1 MWETWVRS
9 LGLGRSPGGGHGHPL
24 QYSCLENPLGQRSL
38 AGCSPWGRK
47 ESDTTERLSTDSTG
61 RSQPLSCCWWFFIA
75 RTRKS
80 LGPLTMDSYFPPLT
94 EVEPRVTE
102 SKAVFCP
109 VKFTD
114 CQTERHS
121 DPSPNQAQSTAVSV
135 SC

>member
-1 MWETWVRS
+1 
-9 LGLGRSPGGGHGHPL
+9 
-24 QYSCLENPLGQRSL
+24 
-38 AGCSPWGRK
+38 
-47 ESDTTERLSTDSTG
+47 
-61 RSQPLSCCWWFFIA
+61 
-75 RTRKS
+75 
-80 LGPLTMDSYFPPLT
+80 MDSYFPPLT